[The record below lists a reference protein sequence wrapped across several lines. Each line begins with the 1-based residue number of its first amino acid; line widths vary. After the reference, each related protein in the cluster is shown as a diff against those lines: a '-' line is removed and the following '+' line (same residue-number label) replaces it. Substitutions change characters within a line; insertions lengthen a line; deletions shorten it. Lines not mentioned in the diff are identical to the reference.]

1 VNTAV
6 IGAGSNINA
15 AQNIARAK
23 EALSREHQL
32 EKESVF
38 VKTSPI
44 GYSDQ
49 PDFLNGA
56 FLVSTELSFSA
67 FKKYLGG
74 LENRLG
80 RVRTGNKYGPR
91 SIDLD
96 IVVWNGKIVNSDFYE
111 RDFVRKAAEEVLPLK
126 YRKFG
131 PDAKRDV

>member
-23 EALSREHQL
+23 EAFSREHRL
-32 EKESVF
+32 EKESIF

-56 FLVSTELSFSA
+56 FLVSTELSLDA
-67 FKKYLGG
+67 FKNYLSG
-74 LENRLG
+74 LEKRLG

-91 SIDLD
+91 TIDLD
-96 IVVWNGKIVNSDFYE
+96 IVVWNGTIVNNDFYE
-111 RDFVRKAAEEVLPLK
+111 RDFVRKAAKEVLPDIK
-126 YRKFG
+126 E
-131 PDAKRDV
+131 